1 MLYVPD
7 AAENAVLEFAVG
19 EGSFVEVG
27 STEIAPS
34 LSLPPTKVYLL
45 D

>member
-7 AAENAVLEFAVG
+7 AGENAIVEFALDEDG
-19 EGSFVEVG
+19 FVEVG
-27 STEIAPS
+27 STEIAPG

>member
-7 AAENAVLEFAVG
+7 VVANAVLEFAADEDG
-19 EGSFVEVG
+19 FTEVG

-34 LSLPPTKVYLL
+34 LGLPPTKVYRL